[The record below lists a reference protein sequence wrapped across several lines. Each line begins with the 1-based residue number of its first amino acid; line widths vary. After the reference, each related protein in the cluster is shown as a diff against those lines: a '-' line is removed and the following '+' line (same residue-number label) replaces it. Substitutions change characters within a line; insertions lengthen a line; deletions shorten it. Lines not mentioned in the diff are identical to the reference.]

1 MPKKG
6 IAALNKKR
14 KSKFNE
20 MQSVQQV
27 LQSGL
32 NSGIQRQCIQQLV
45 PVGSSGQL

>member
-20 MQSVQQV
+20 KQYVQQV

-32 NSGIQRQCIQQLV
+32 NSRVAVSNGNV
-45 PVGSSGQL
+45 YNS